1 MGKVQPLRKEESESN
16 QPVNIGDKAFDNLR
30 FIRETMERSSH
41 FTAIPG
47 YGGAL
52 MGATAIGAAII
63 AHNQP
68 TIRDWLITWLV
79 EALLAFCIGIFA
91 MWQKAKNAG
100 ESLVSA
106 PSRKF
111 ALAFAPPLV
120 AGIILTALFYFK
132 SLFEFMPTVWL
143 TLYGTAVVTG
153 GAYSVKIVPIVG
165 WLFVALG
172 VVSVFVPASNENLY
186 YGNFL
191 MALGFG
197 VLQIVF
203 GLVVAKKHGG

>member
-1 MGKVQPLRKEESESN
+1 MGNIQPIRKTEERDE
-16 QPVNIGDKAFDNLR
+16 PVNIGDRAFDNLR
-30 FIRETMERSSH
+30 FIRETMERSAH

-63 AHNQP
+63 AQNQT
-68 TIRDWLITWLV
+68 TIRAWLITWLV
-79 EALLAFCIGIFA
+79 EAVLAFIIGIFA

-100 ESLVSA
+100 DSLVSA
-106 PSRKF
+106 PAKKF
-111 ALAFAPPLV
+111 ALAFAPPLA
-120 AGIILTALFYFK
+120 AGVVLTSLFYFK

-165 WLFVALG
+165 WLFIALG
-172 VVSVFVPASNENLY
+172 LVSVFTDTSYNNL
-186 YGNFL
+186 L

-203 GLVVAKKHGG
+203 GLIVARRFGG

>member
-1 MGKVQPLRKEESESN
+1 MAKTQAIRKAEIEADA
-16 QPVNIGDKAFDNLR
+16 PVNIGDRAFDNLR
-30 FIRETMERSSH
+30 FIRETMERSAH

-63 AHNQP
+63 ANNQP

-79 EALLAFCIGIFA
+79 EAFLAFGIGMFA

-100 ESLVSA
+100 DSLVSA
-106 PSRKF
+106 PARKF
-111 ALAFAPPLV
+111 ALAFAPPLAAAV
-120 AGIILTALFYFK
+120 ILTALFYFK
-132 SLFEFMPTVWL
+132 SLFAYLPTVWL

-153 GAYSVKIVPIVG
+153 GAYSVRIVPIVG
-165 WLFVALG
+165 WIFIALG
-172 VVSVFVPASNENLY
+172 LISVFAPAD
-186 YGNFL
+186 YGNLL

-203 GLVVAKKHGG
+203 GLIVARRHGG

>member
-1 MGKVQPLRKEESESN
+1 MGKVQPIRKEEEVN
-16 QPVNIGDKAFDNLR
+16 APINIGDKAIDNLR
-30 FIRETMERSSH
+30 FIRETMERSAH

-68 TIRDWLITWLV
+68 TIREWLITWLV
-79 EALLAFCIGIFA
+79 EAILAFFIGIFA

-100 ESLVSA
+100 DSLVSA

-120 AGIILTALFYFK
+120 AGLILTSLFYYRGFFAF
-132 SLFEFMPTVWL
+132 LPTVWL
-143 TLYGTAVVTG
+143 TLYGTAIVTG

-165 WLFVALG
+165 WMFVLLG
-172 VVSVFVPASNENLY
+172 LISVFLDARHGNL
-186 YGNFL
+186 L

-203 GLVVAKKHGG
+203 GLIVAKKYGG

>member
-1 MGKVQPLRKEESESN
+1 MGKVQAIRKDEIETN
-16 QPVNIGDKAFDNLR
+16 APVNIGDKAFDNLK
-30 FIRETMERSSH
+30 FIRETMERAAH

-52 MGATAIGAAII
+52 MGVTAIGAAII
-63 AHNQP
+63 AQNQP
-68 TIRDWLITWLV
+68 TIRAWLITWLT
-79 EALLAFCIGIFA
+79 EAILAFCIGIFA

-100 ESLVSA
+100 DSLVSA
-106 PSRKF
+106 PARKF

-120 AGIILTALFYFK
+120 AAIILTSLFYFK
-132 SLFEFMPTVWL
+132 GLFALMPTVWL

-172 VVSVFVPASNENLY
+172 LISVFVDARYDNL
-186 YGNFL
+186 L
-191 MALGFG
+191 MGLGFG

-203 GLVVAKKHGG
+203 GLVVAKRHGG

>member
-1 MGKVQPLRKEESESN
+1 MGKVQSIRKEENDSN
-16 QPVNIGDKAFDNLR
+16 EPINIGDKAFDNLR
-30 FIRETMERSSH
+30 FIRETMQRSAQ

-68 TIRDWLITWLV
+68 TIRGWLIAWLV
-79 EALLAFCIGIFA
+79 EALLAFIIGIFA

-100 ESLVSA
+100 DSLVSA

-111 ALAFAPPLV
+111 ALAFSPPII
-120 AGIILTALFYFK
+120 AAIILTSLFYFK
-132 SLFEFMPTVWL
+132 SLFEFIPTVWL

-172 VVSVFVPASNENLY
+172 FISVFLDAS
-186 YGNFL
+186 YGNIL
-191 MALGFG
+191 MGLGFG
-197 VLQIVF
+197 VFATLFWF
-203 GLVVAKKHGG
+203 GGR